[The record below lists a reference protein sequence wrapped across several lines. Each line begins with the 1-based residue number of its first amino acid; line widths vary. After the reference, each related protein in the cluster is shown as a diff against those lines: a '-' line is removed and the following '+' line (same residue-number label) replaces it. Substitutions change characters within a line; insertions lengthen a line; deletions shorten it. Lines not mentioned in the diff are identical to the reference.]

1 MIMTRSSCVVGS
13 MVMVLVCWCKIYRWN
28 AFGEFSRHFRPLMI
42 SRSTPL
48 VILLLL
54 RLPSCPT
61 SIDTAM
67 AVLSLLLLLACLL
80 LACHGICAESVGHV
94 EDFNSFTSMSGKFK
108 LFDDSNAKLGKSS
121 RNITIPAKNE
131 ADGAALLRCQSALET
146 SMKKMERMVEEFN
159 AELDTLEHNLKK
171 TEKQA
176 KAAEDRAREARRKL
190 AEADSEL
197 GYMHTQAV
205 STYFNSTLVKEDS
218 VKSVQ
223 KRISGTMKYVEN
235 CYRRRLSHRM
245 RRIKQLYN
253 AELRRQQPNI
263 AALKR
268 KIATLAKK
276 AENRWEQSSV
286 VRPFVQ
292 RSFEKIFAHVEPSLK
307 VVQEA
312 VYLST
317 VSAIEEVSRAG
328 ISFLDALA
336 ETQKIK
342 ASLDQE
348 RQLGRRRRAT
358 KDRHGKPKKNKIAP
372 KKRDEEDVHF
382 TTSLLHR
389 KVQATLEYGLSN
401 SKRIANRCSQLLP
414 LAVSLFVT
422 GQFLLGSVLLLL
434 GVPASFLW
442 LICLVK
448 LVCNLIKRFF
458 FIASNKN
465 RIMK

>member
-1 MIMTRSSCVVGS
+1 M
-13 MVMVLVCWCKIYRWN
+13 LLAN
-28 AFGEFSRHFRPLMI
+28 EFSRHFPPDPDPRC
-42 SRSTPL
+42 
-48 VILLLL
+48 ILLLL
-54 RLPSCPT
+54 RLPCPT
-61 SIDTAM
+61 STDTTM
-67 AVLSLLLLLACLL
+67 AVLSLLLLLTCLL
-80 LACHGICAESVGHV
+80 LACHGICAESVGHK
-94 EDFNSFTSMSGKFK
+94 EDFKRFTSMSGKFK
-108 LFDDSNAKLGKSS
+108 LFDDSNAKKSRSLGKSS
-121 RNITIPAKNE
+121 RNITISAKNE

-146 SMKKMERMVEEFN
+146 SIKKMERMVEEFN

-171 TEKQA
+171 KEKQA
-176 KAAEDRAREARRKL
+176 KAAEERARAVHRKL
-190 AEADSEL
+190 AEAESEL

-205 STYFNSTLVKEDS
+205 SAYFNSTLVKEDI

-223 KRISGTMKYVEN
+223 KRMSETMKYVEN

-245 RRIKQLYN
+245 RRVKQMYN

-268 KIATLAKK
+268 KITTLSKK
-276 AENRWEQSSV
+276 AENRWEQSAV

-312 VYLST
+312 AYLST

-348 RQLGRRRRAT
+348 RQLGRRRRAI
-358 KDRHGKPKKNKIAP
+358 KDRHGKPKKNKIDP
-372 KKRDEEDVHF
+372 KKREEEEVHF
-382 TTSLLHR
+382 TASLLHR

-401 SKRIANRCSQLLP
+401 SKRIANRCSELLP
-414 LAVSLFVT
+414 LAVSLFATRQV
-422 GQFLLGSVLLLL
+422 LLGSVLLLL
-434 GVPASFLW
+434 GVPTSFLW

-448 LVCNLIKRFF
+448 LVRNLMKRFF
-458 FIASNKN
+458 SLRWT
-465 RIMK
+465 RIE